1 MLHNEGTLMI
11 IGCSAGKDMGKL
23 LAKHLKSPY
32 SALDVERFPDNELQ
46 LRFLV
51 PVKDK
56 HVILVQTFHHDI
68 DAQLIEV
75 LFAAQTAKDLG
86 AKKVTLVA
94 PYFPYLRQD
103 KRFRPG
109 DCVSQQVIAKLI
121 ALDVDALYTVDPH
134 LHRIHSLKKIFDIET
149 HRVTADPLIA
159 EYIKHKIKNPLIIG
173 PDAES
178 FQWARTT
185 AKIIGC
191 EAAIMEK
198 TRYSARLVHSVLN
211 KEVDLAGKTVV
222 MVDDIIS
229 TGHTLLEAIKNV
241 RKLGAEK
248 IVCIGVHAVFAE
260 NALRKLKRAGATV
273 ITSNTIPNLT
283 AKIDVSGEIAKA
295 LKQR

>member
-1 MLHNEGTLMI
+1 MII

-23 LAKHLKSPY
+23 LAKHLKAPY
-32 SALDVERFPDNELQ
+32 SALDVELFPDKELQ
-46 LRFLV
+46 LRFLL
-51 PVKDK
+51 PIKGK
-56 HVILVQTFHHDI
+56 HVILVQTFHDTIHS
-68 DAQLIEV
+68 QLIEAF
-75 LFAAQTAKDLG
+75 FAAQTAQDLG
-86 AKKVTLVA
+86 AEKVTLVA

-109 DCVSQQVIAKLI
+109 DCVSQQAIAKLI
-121 ALDVDALYTVDPH
+121 ALAVDAICIVDPH
-134 LHRIHSLKKIFDIET
+134 LHRVHSLNKIFPLET

-159 EYIKHKIKNPLIIG
+159 DYIRHKIKNPIIIG
-173 PDAES
+173 PDWES
-178 FQWARTT
+178 FQWAKIT

-211 KEVDLAGKTVV
+211 KEVDLKDKTVV

-248 IVCIGVHAVFAE
+248 VICIGVHAVFAE
-260 NALRKLKRAGATV
+260 NALQKLKKAGAQV
-273 ITSNTIPNLT
+273 ITTNTIPNNT
-283 AKIDVSGEIAKA
+283 AKIDVSGEIAKV
-295 LKQR
+295 LQKC